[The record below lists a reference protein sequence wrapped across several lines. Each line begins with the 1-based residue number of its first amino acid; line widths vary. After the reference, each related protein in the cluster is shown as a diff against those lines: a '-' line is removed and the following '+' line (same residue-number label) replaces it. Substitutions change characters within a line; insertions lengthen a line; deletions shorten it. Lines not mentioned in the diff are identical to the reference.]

1 MTEVVFSKYADF
13 KHAMDG
19 EIKGAVQGFVAIG
32 YLLKVARD
40 TDILHESGYRSVAE
54 FAKAEYGLTKDVV
67 SRYIRINDRFS
78 VNGYSMELRMEYGE
92 YGIGKLQE
100 MLALPDEINDVLMP
114 QFSKEQI
121 AETRRE
127 YQEEQNITDIEV
139 MMEEQDRVQQ
149 SLDTLLARAVFQ
161 YLKENKEAFKKVNAA
176 VWRAKSAEE
185 RFELVFKAFAPK
197 GFDNLF
203 ARIPGEGKIMIT
215 IAGRDKDVT
224 AVNMRSSD
232 RENYTCTDMIET
244 VRRIL
249 AKGIIP
255 GMADEDT
262 EGMYERI
269 YGEKYRIAESVPE
282 PEEKPEVAPV
292 QPKEPVKAEPKFEAP
307 KEKSEETK
315 QKFEKSERK
324 KEELNQKAGNA
335 EQKAAVQQEEAKDDK
350 KDNIKS
356 EIVSVDVANEN
367 TEVSGLRETAVDI
380 KPGEQH
386 STVPVQR
393 QGRAEQLES
402 SKQELTEEIHKTI
415 DDLKAAVN
423 NAMWNTAQMYLA
435 DIKMDIER
443 IKKIEDEIADLND
456 ISQMRIEDYEQKE
469 E

>member
-19 EIKGAVQGFVAIG
+19 EIRGAVQGFVAIG

-40 TDILHESGYRSVAE
+40 TDILNESGYKSVAE

-78 VNGYSMELRMEYGE
+78 INGYSMELRMEYGE

-100 MLALPDEINDVLMP
+100 MLALPDEINDVLVP

-149 SLDTLLARAVFQ
+149 SLDTMLARAVFQ

-176 VWRAKSAEE
+176 VWRAGSAEE
-185 RFELVFKAFAPK
+185 RFELVFKALAPK

-224 AVNMRSSD
+224 AVNMRSGNRLNAALAD
-232 RENYTCTDMIET
+232 VIET

-249 AKGIIP
+249 AKG
-255 GMADEDT
+255 MTANTQDEDT
-262 EGMYERI
+262 EGTYERI
-269 YGEKYRIAESVPE
+269 YGEKYRTAEPV
-282 PEEKPEVAPV
+282 PEEKAEVAPV
-292 QPKEPVKAEPKFEAP
+292 QPKEVVKEEPKFEAP
-307 KEKSEETK
+307 KEKSSETK
-315 QKFEKSERK
+315 QKSEKAERR
-324 KEELNQKAGNA
+324 KEESNQKAGKA
-335 EQKAAVQQEEAKDDK
+335 EWKAAVQQEETNDDK
-350 KDNIKS
+350 KDSIKS
-356 EIVSVDVANEN
+356 EIIPVDFANVK
-367 TEVSGLRETAVDI
+367 TEVSGLRENAVDT
-380 KPGEQH
+380 KPDEQH
-386 STVPVQR
+386 SAVPVPR

-415 DDLKAAVN
+415 ENLIAAVN
-423 NAMWNTAQMYLA
+423 NATWNTAWMYLA

-443 IKKIEDEIADLND
+443 VKKIEDEIADLND